1 MQALNYSIR
10 NDRLPLAV
18 YREIAAHLSQVE
30 GVKTDLTPQTS
41 KTFEYTASQIG
52 RLEIQ
57 IADPAVAEGRVEQIL
72 AYYSDRFGAWERQ
85 ST

>member
-1 MQALNYSIR
+1 MQTLKYSIR
-10 NDRLPLAV
+10 NARLPLAV
-18 YREIAAHLSQVE
+18 YREIAAHLSQLE
-30 GVKTDLTPQTS
+30 GVKTDLTPETS
-41 KTFEYTASQIG
+41 KSFDYTASQID

-57 IADPAVAEGRVEQIL
+57 LADPAQAEEKVEQIL

>member
-1 MQALNYSIR
+1 MKYSIR
-10 NDRLPLAV
+10 NARLPLAV
-18 YREIAAHLSQVE
+18 YREIAAHLSQLE

-41 KTFEYTASQIG
+41 QSFEYTASQIG
-52 RLEIQ
+52 SLEIQ
-57 IADPAVAEGRVEQIL
+57 LSDPAEAEGKVEQIL